1 MREHKWS
8 GNRKISL
15 LCMLSLGV
23 CLAFYAVNCG
33 GRETYAD
40 EIEQVARWIRASS
53 VQTNVGTTW
62 PGVPGDTKTINNTL
76 YSGTPGVILFFLEAF
91 HATGDQDF
99 LEDAR
104 TGANHFFE
112 EMKKND
118 RNNYRILYLCRL

>member
-1 MREHKWS
+1 
-8 GNRKISL
+8 
-15 LCMLSLGV
+15 MLSLGV

-33 GRETYAD
+33 GRETSAD

-53 VQTNVGTTW
+53 VQTKVGTTW

-76 YSGTPGVILFFLEAF
+76 YSGTPGVVKFFLEAF
-91 HATGDQDF
+91 LATGAQDF

-104 TGANHFFE
+104 TGANYFFE

-118 RNNYRILYLCRL
+118 RNNYRILYLYRL